1 MIFAFDASDEQ
12 ISYFNVLCRSTNLA
26 MTLLGIPFLS
36 KVLKIHE
43 TGIMVLFTISAAIL
57 NWFSSYATTF
67 RVFAIISAPA
77 ELRFLCFSVGRYCRR
92 CYVLVS
98 TWNIHLFCQQ
108 SCANQPCW
116 AWWSCKNVRFLE
128 HTGPV
133 IKPPH
138 HTRLQGSSEVVN
150 CRSVI
155 LILHASF
162 FS

>member
-1 MIFAFDASDEQ
+1 MLNQYMIFAFDASDEQ

-77 ELRFLCFSVGRYCRR
+77 ELRFLCFSVGRY
-92 CYVLVS
+92 YTIL
-98 TWNIHLFCQQ
+98 
-108 SCANQPCW
+108 
-116 AWWSCKNVRFLE
+116 RF
-128 HTGPV
+128 
-133 IKPPH
+133 I
-138 HTRLQGSSEVVN
+138 QGMN
-150 CRSVI
+150 
-155 LILHASF
+155 
-162 FS
+162 